1 MTSAPDHSSDRNERV
16 FLIALI
22 VTAVL
27 IRLFRIG
34 AQSLWVDEVLTLEV
48 SCPKE
53 GLNIWSYLK
62 FNIHGPLH
70 SLAVYLFQLVSTHD
84 GWLRVPGALAGVGAV
99 VYFYLW
105 VRSWLNRNV
114 ARIGAVLLAIHPL
127 HLYYS
132 QELRNYSFLFLFA
145 MMGCYYFERMLAGES
160 RTARVGYVVSIACAA
175 LSNFT
180 AAFLFATHTILY
192 FMRRGIRWKVVWRW
206 AVLSL
211 VILVLVSP
219 WIYRI
224 YRFVDVSAL
233 VTPIRPGQLSATERL
248 RGETTFT
255 AIAVPYAFYV
265 YSVGFSLG
273 PSTREL
279 HVDNNIGYVLRH
291 HGATVGWVAALFGG
305 LFAWGVWKSVRKPA
319 RGQVHRPAPWRE
331 LLLYLLV
338 PLIFTF
344 VLNWQNAKVFNV
356 RYVLLGY
363 PAFVCFL
370 AIGLDALP
378 RRFSFAMTTVV
389 LATFLISDGNYYF
402 DGRYA
407 REDVRG
413 AVRYVEER
421 IEPDECFFAPSVNGV
436 VMHYYQ
442 GYEEVYAVFNPPG
455 QTRDRVDTKLERM
468 FAGCNS
474 FWYIRARTWVD
485 DRDGYVLERVEERYR
500 QTELVYFDGVEL
512 FHFVAKNEGD

>member
-1 MTSAPDHSSDRNERV
+1 MTSASDHSSDRNERV
-16 FLIALI
+16 FLVALI
-22 VTAVL
+22 VGALL

-34 AQSLWVDEVLTLEV
+34 AQSLWVDELLTLEV

-70 SLAVYLFQLVSTHD
+70 SVAVYLFQLVSKHD
-84 GWLRVPGALAGVGAV
+84 GWLRVPSALAGAGAV
-99 VYFYLW
+99 LYFYLW
-105 VRSWLNRNV
+105 VRSWLGRNV
-114 ARIGAVLLAIHPL
+114 ARIGAVLLAVHPL

-145 MMGCYYFERMLAGES
+145 MMGCYYFERMLAAES
-160 RTARVGYVVSIACAA
+160 RPARFAYVLSIACAA

-180 AAFLFATHTILY
+180 AAFLFAAHTIIY
-192 FMRRGIRWKVVWRW
+192 FMRRGLRWKVISRW

-211 VILVLVSP
+211 VILVLISP

-224 YRFVDVSAL
+224 YKFVDVSAL
-233 VTPIRPGQLSATERL
+233 VTPIRPGQLSTTERL

-255 AIAVPYAFYV
+255 AVALPYAFYV
-265 YSVGFSLG
+265 YSAGFSLG

-279 HVDNNIGYVLRH
+279 HFDSTVGYVLTH
-291 HGATVGWVAALFGG
+291 HGATVAWVAVLFGG
-305 LFAWGVWKSVRKPA
+305 LFAWGVWRSVRK
-319 RGQVHRPAPWRE
+319 RAPWHG
-331 LLLYLLV
+331 LLLYLFV

-344 VLNWQNAKVFNV
+344 ILNWQNAKVFNV

-363 PAFVCFL
+363 PAFICFL

-378 RRFSFAMTTVV
+378 RRTRFAVTAVV
-389 LATFLISDGNYYF
+389 LATLLISDGNYF
-402 DGRYA
+402 FNGRYA

-421 IEPDECFFAPSVNGV
+421 IEPDECLFAPSVKGV
-436 VMHYYQ
+436 VMHYYE
-442 GYEEVYAVFNPPG
+442 GYEEVHAVFNPPG
-455 QTRDRVDTKLERM
+455 QEKDRVDARLELM

-474 FWYIRARTWVD
+474 LWYIRARPWVD
-485 DRDGYVLERVEERYR
+485 DADGYVLERIGTRYR
-500 QTELVYFDGVEL
+500 QTELVYFEGVEL
-512 FHFVAKNEGD
+512 FHFVAKNGGD